1 MQPRR
6 DRVESLKEGLIKSKE
21 NHMRNIPPLGNKK
34 AICAL
39 AAALCITVS
48 TSGLAMDETHKKY
61 ACTACHA
68 EARKRIGP
76 SYQDVADKYRADY
89 TKDPKAVI
97 AKLSGKVKAGG
108 SGVWG
113 PLPMAPHGH
122 VPDANVQKMVKAVL
136 DMPPRK

>member
-1 MQPRR
+1 
-6 DRVESLKEGLIKSKE
+6 
-21 NHMRNIPPLGNKK
+21 MRHTSPFNATNL
-34 AICAL
+34 ACAL
-39 AAALCITVS
+39 TAALSISGATVA
-48 TSGLAMDETHKKY
+48 LAMDETHKKY

-68 EARKRIGP
+68 DQKKLIGP

-89 TKDPKAVI
+89 AKDPNAVI

-122 VPDANVQKMVKAVL
+122 VPDADVQKMVNAVL
-136 DMPPRK
+136 DMPAKK

>member
-1 MQPRR
+1 MIVRQA
-6 DRVESLKEGLIKSKE
+6 VCVLTAALSIAGSTS
-21 NHMRNIPPLGNKK
+21 
-34 AICAL
+34 AL
-39 AAALCITVS
+39 A
-48 TSGLAMDETHKKY
+48 MNETHKKY

-68 EARKRIGP
+68 DSKKLVGP
-76 SYQDVADKYRADY
+76 SYQDIADKYRAEY

-97 AKLSGKVKAGG
+97 LKLSGKVKAGG

-122 VPDANVQKMVKAVL
+122 VPEADVQKMVKAVL